1 VGKNALGLDPKDFK
15 VGFSDKNKTVL
26 HHKKGHVLT
35 IAHNAVSP
43 KVREQLSALSKV
55 ASEDRTHNQAE
66 EAQDQGQYGKT
77 IQKAEG
83 GEVEHKHK
91 HVDIKEALSPV
102 KKFVEKHT
110 DNPNLNPETP
120 PQPYDIPGPSN
131 GAYAEGGEAEGKGV
145 LQQIQEYLSPTAK
158 ITNDID
164 KQREAAQS
172 GDLPPAMPHKIF
184 RKPQEYAEGTP
195 DAPISEEPQ
204 DEPGVAFGQ
213 QLRQLISDN
222 PHVKAADALLRT
234 EGKALQSIPG
244 FVKGLMGNKSP
255 NKSEAPAQQPQQQM
269 SQPAPQPE
277 QPQTPQVP
285 QPDPMDQAIAQ
296 GQGMLEQGYQNQ
308 LQGLQQE
315 AAVKGQIGEQQ
326 AQQIEQN
333 LNAQNTAKAAYQ
345 QSFNQ
350 MEQERQAIA
359 QDMAENHID
368 PEKYWTGDAQGN
380 GGHSKIMAGLGM
392 ILAGFNPTSNPN
404 AAINFLKFQMEQ
416 NLKGQEMEMG
426 KKNNLLTNNL
436 HQFGNLKD
444 AADMTRLQ
452 QADILHNQ
460 MLMAASQAATP
471 AAKAEMLQK
480 AGALQQQFAPL
491 RQQFVMRQA
500 MMKLA
505 NSTDGNTASNTAPYE
520 HMLQYM
526 RLMNPE
532 QAKEM
537 EGRLI
542 PGVGVA
548 KIPLPKEA
556 RDQIINHTKLEQA
569 LQDLN
574 QFTHTHTTLVP
585 GSRDYNVG
593 AQKAMIVQTM
603 LREGLLNTVYR
614 EGEQPLLDKLIK
626 SNPANFLKEFNTLP
640 QIKELMRNN
649 QAQANTLKSNYGIPI
664 KQAPP
669 EQQYKTVNGVK
680 YMRGPKGEAIPV
692 K

>member
-1 VGKNALGLDPKDFK
+1 MAKNALGLDPKDFK
-15 VGFSDKNKTVL
+15 VGFSDSKKTVL

-43 KVREQLSALSKV
+43 EARKQLAALSKV
-55 ASEDRTHNQAE
+55 SNEDKTNTQAQE
-66 EAQDQGQYGKT
+66 EQDQTSKMASGGK
-77 IQKAEG
+77 IN
-83 GEVEHKHK
+83 
-91 HVDIKEALSPV
+91 
-102 KKFVEKHT
+102 
-110 DNPNLNPETP
+110 NPNTNPQTP
-120 PQPYDIPGPSN
+120 MQPNDIPGPTNLS
-131 GAYAEGGEAEGKGV
+131 YAEGGEADGKGV
-145 LQQIQEYLSPTAK
+145 LQQIQEYLSPETK

-164 KQREAAQS
+164 KQRQDMKA
-172 GDLPPAMPHKIF
+172 GILPPEATHTI
-184 RKPQEYAEGTP
+184 RKPQQYAEGTP
-195 DAPISEEPQ
+195 DQPVSDAPQASQPPEEQ
-204 DEPGVAFGQ
+204 QEPGVAFGQ
-213 QLRQLISDN
+213 KLRELISEN
-222 PHVKAADALLRT
+222 PHVKAADALMRT

-244 FVKGLMGNKSP
+244 FIQGLTGSAKPRSEVQAPDRVP
-255 NKSEAPAQQPQQQM
+255 NSTPDSTIAPDQGLAQPQQPQSPQQ
-269 SQPAPQPE
+269 
-277 QPQTPQVP
+277 
-285 QPDPMDQAIAQ
+285 DPMDQAIAQ

-326 AQQIEQN
+326 AHQIERN
-333 LNAQNTAKAAYQ
+333 LDAQNTAKAAYQ
-345 QSFNQ
+345 DSFNR

-368 PEKYWTGDAQGN
+368 PEQYWKGDAQGN

-392 ILAGFNPTSNPN
+392 ILAGFNPTNNPN
-404 AAINFLKFQMEQ
+404 AAVNFLKFQMEQ

-460 MLMAASQAATP
+460 MLQAASQAATP
-471 AAKAEMLQK
+471 MAKAEMLQK

-505 NSTDGNTASNTAPYE
+505 NSSDGNTASNTAPYE

-537 EGRLI
+537 EARLI

-556 RDQIINHTKLEQA
+556 RDQLINHTKLDQA

-574 QFTHTHTTLVP
+574 QFTHTHTTMVP

-649 QAQANTLKSNYGIPI
+649 QVQANTLKSNYGIPV
-664 KQAPP
+664 KQAPAA
-669 EQQYKTVNGVK
+669 QQYKTVNGVK
-680 YMRGPKGEAIPV
+680 YMRGPNGEAVPV